1 MSANEPLVPKR
12 SPVVYSVSHL
22 RLFLWTAKKKT
33 LVHLAAKMCQVIG
46 KERRGR
52 WKKKE
57 SHCWFLMN
65 SCRFCCCTKKGNKL
79 SIFMFRWFIMYINF
93 ERYVINLFTASAY
106 DEFRFIFFFILSL
119 SFSMLNLSSLS
130 LDNMGC
136 TFEGRKTWCIDIQ
149 CFCSWRECSG
159 RVAGRGFISC
169 WVSLRFQECNVP
181 SCYQV

>member
-79 SIFMFRWFIMYINF
+79 SIFMFRWFKCYF
-93 ERYVINLFTASAY
+93 SNLIHF
-106 DEFRFIFFFILSL
+106 FQFKRFVRFIWIFW
-119 SFSMLNLSSLS
+119 
-130 LDNMGC
+130 
-136 TFEGRKTWCIDIQ
+136 KKKKVTWQPPI
-149 CFCSWRECSG
+149 SWMAATWWS
-159 RVAGRGFISC
+159 RGGQSTN
-169 WVSLRFQECNVP
+169 RFNIRCCRWQIT
-181 SCYQV
+181 

>member
-79 SIFMFRWFIMYINF
+79 SIFMFRWFKCYF
-93 ERYVINLFTASAY
+93 SNLIHF
-106 DEFRFIFFFILSL
+106 FQFKRFVRFIWIFEKKRKSRDNRQSREWQRRGGHVGDIPPIVFTSALVVEKL
-119 SFSMLNLSSLS
+119 HNL
-130 LDNMGC
+130 
-136 TFEGRKTWCIDIQ
+136 I
-149 CFCSWRECSG
+149 
-159 RVAGRGFISC
+159 AH
-169 WVSLRFQECNVP
+169 
-181 SCYQV
+181 